1 MTRRVG
7 KRLSRRHLVVV
18 FLLFGGVGV
27 LVVLANLRQPLN
39 MIVDEPA
46 EVTNK
51 RTDTENNAYYVL
63 AEAAKLLPESPPDLK
78 LKDEQGWD
86 YYYTPE
92 DDSLGQMLNIRRPDD
107 DPVLIEYMDKCLPA
121 LNAIPPAFDKPW
133 FLYPPHSFDST
144 SQRELREDQDR
155 LFRLVELSLAQARIR
170 PCSEDPNQDAC
181 AHLHNAMRLS
191 CLLGTDGVKR
201 SHSQV
206 EAVEVIRKASADHQH
221 KIAAWLGQ
229 LRAGWKPP
237 LTAIDRDIRRVYATS
252 LGPLADK
259 EIWPVRVFW
268 KARIAQLKKALYRQ
282 EAYIRKTSCMTQ
294 RQYEDDLR
302 EHPKFRETYLSGE
315 LFSQFRVCNS
325 EFFGT
330 ADGLSIVVA
339 LELFRRDRGGYPQSL
354 SDLVP
359 QYLPQ
364 LPENPFCARPFAY
377 ATEGG
382 DYVLYCVSYE
392 PPDRP
397 PHHFLLYAPKDRR
410 DNFWMPSRPEAGA

>member
-1 MTRRVG
+1 MTRRTG
-7 KRLSRRHLVVV
+7 KRLGRRHLVLV
-18 FLLFGGVGV
+18 FVLFGGVGV
-27 LVVLANLRQPLN
+27 LVVLANLRQPLHLV
-39 MIVDEPA
+39 VDEPQDVIA
-46 EVTNK
+46 K
-51 RTDTENNAYYVL
+51 RNDTENNAYYVL
-63 AEAAKLLPESPPDLK
+63 AEAVRLLAQAPPPLK
-78 LKDEQGWD
+78 LKDEQGWE

-92 DDSLGQMLNIRRPDD
+92 DDSLGQMLGIRRPDD
-107 DPVLIEYMDKCLPA
+107 DALMLQYFTDSLPA
-121 LNAIPPAFDKPW
+121 LNRALDAFGKSW
-133 FLYPPHSFDST
+133 FLYPPHSFEYT
-144 SQRELREDQDR
+144 SQRELREEQDR
-155 LFRLVELSLAQARIR
+155 LFRLVELSIAQARIR

-191 CLLGTDGVKR
+191 CLLGTDGVER

-206 EAVEVIRKASADHQH
+206 EAAEVIRKASADHQH

-229 LRAGWKPP
+229 LRAAWKPP
-237 LTAIDRDIRRVYATS
+237 LTAIDRDIRGVYATT

-259 EIWPVRVFW
+259 ELWPVRVFW
-268 KARIAQLKKALYRQ
+268 KARIAQLKRTLYRQ
-282 EAYIRKTSCMTQ
+282 EAYIRKISCMTQ

-302 EHPKFRETYLSGE
+302 EHPKFKKTYLSGE
-315 LFSQFRVCNS
+315 FAQFRVCNS

-330 ADGLSIVVA
+330 VDGLSIIVA

-359 QYLPQ
+359 QYLTQ

-377 ATEGG
+377 AREGG

-397 PHHFLLYAPKDRR
+397 PHHFLVYAPKDRR

>member
-1 MTRRVG
+1 MAKQAG
-7 KRLSRRHLVVV
+7 KRVSRRHLILV
-18 FLLFGGVGV
+18 FVLFGGVGI

-39 MIVDEPA
+39 LVVNEPA

-63 AEAAKLLPESPPDLK
+63 AAAAKLLPESPPDLK

-86 YYYTPE
+86 YYYAPE
-92 DDSLGQMLNIRRPDD
+92 HDSLGEMLGIRRPDD
-107 DPVLIEYMDKCLPA
+107 DPLLIEYMDKCLPA
-121 LNAIPPAFDKPW
+121 LNAILPAFDKPW
-133 FLYPPHSFDST
+133 FLYPPHSFEPAEEEQLGNERARL
-144 SQRELREDQDR
+144 SQ
-155 LFRLVELSLAQARIR
+155 LVDLYLAEARMR
-170 PCSEDPNQDAC
+170 PCSEDPDTDAC
-181 AHLHNAMRLS
+181 ANLHNAMRLS

-206 EAVEVIRKASADHQH
+206 EAAEVIRKASADHQH

-229 LRAGWKPP
+229 VRAGWKPP

-252 LGPLADK
+252 LGPRADK
-259 EIWPVRVFW
+259 ELWPVRVFW
-268 KARIAQLKKALYRQ
+268 NARIAQLKRAVYRQ
-282 EAYIRKTSCMTQ
+282 EVYIRKTSCMTQ

-302 EHPKFRETYLSGE
+302 EHPKFRKTYLSAE
-315 LFSQFRVCNS
+315 FLQFRACNT

-330 ADGLSIVVA
+330 VDGLSILVA

-359 QYLPQ
+359 QYLAQ

-377 ATEGG
+377 AREGG

-397 PHHFLLYAPKDRR
+397 PHHFLVYAPKDRR